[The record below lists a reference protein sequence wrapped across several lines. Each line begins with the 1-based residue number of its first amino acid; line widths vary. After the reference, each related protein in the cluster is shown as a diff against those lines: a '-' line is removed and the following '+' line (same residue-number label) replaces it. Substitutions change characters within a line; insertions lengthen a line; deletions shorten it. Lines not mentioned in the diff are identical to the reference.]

1 MAPWRGANVL
11 ELGSGT
17 GVAGLAAAAE
27 GADVLLT
34 DKELLVPLLSKNIRL
49 NQDQVEIGSVQCEAF
64 DWAAPPPAEVST
76 TTWDVVLGAD
86 LVSTFAD
93 VVLFADAL
101 ASLIGPRGV
110 AAGATS
116 IYAHSRR
123 SLEIDMELQ
132 KAFTARGLVWTEMPS
147 PMLSQDHLSTGGS
160 DDRPLDEVVLWEVRS
175 DAT

>member
-1 MAPWRGANVL
+1 MGGANVL

-34 DKELLVPLLSKNIRL
+34 DKELIVPLLSKNIRL

-64 DWAAPPPAEVST
+64 DWAASPPAEVST
-76 TTWDVVLGAD
+76 TNWDVVLGAD
-86 LVSTFAD
+86 LVSDFAD
-93 VVLFADAL
+93 VVPFADAL

-123 SLEIDMELQ
+123 SLEVDMDLQ
-132 KAFTARGLVWTEMPS
+132 KAFTARSLVWTELPSSMP
-147 PMLSQDHLSTGGS
+147 SQDHLSTGAS
-160 DDRPLDEVVLWEVRS
+160 DDRELEEVVLWEVRS
-175 DAT
+175 DAM